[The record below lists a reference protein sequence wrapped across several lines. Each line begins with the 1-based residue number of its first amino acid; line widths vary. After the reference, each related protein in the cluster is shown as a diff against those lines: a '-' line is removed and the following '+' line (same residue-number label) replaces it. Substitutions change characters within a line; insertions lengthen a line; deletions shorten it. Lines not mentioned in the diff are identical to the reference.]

1 MCLARR
7 IFLPLLPPKEER
19 AGERRAFLLAGGPVC
34 QQ

>member
-1 MCLARR
+1 MWSALR

-19 AGERRAFLLAGGPVC
+19 AGERRAFLLAGGPLC